1 MSTIQQYFIIHSLSS
16 LVCFEFTLKE
26 TFNDVCPMYDAK
38 DLGLVIALS
47 NFKKR
52 APHFVKETKQN
63 V

>member
-1 MSTIQQYFIIHSLSS
+1 
-16 LVCFEFTLKE
+16 
-26 TFNDVCPMYDAK
+26 MYDAK
-38 DLGLVIALS
+38 DLGLIIALS